1 MHTMGLNEIR
11 EKYLSFFESKG
22 HLRLPSF
29 PLVPINDKSLLLI
42 NSGMAPMKK
51 YFTGEVTPPRNRVT
65 TCQRCIRTPDL
76 DRVGKTARHGSYF
89 EMLGN
94 FSFGDYFKSEAIPW
108 AWEFLTKVMEI
119 PEQLLWPSVY
129 ESDDEAYRIWRD
141 VIGIPED
148 RIVRLGKADN
158 FWEHGA
164 GPCGPCSEIYFDR
177 GEKYGCG
184 SPDCKPG
191 CDCDRYMEIWNNVF
205 TQFNNDGNGN
215 YTELQQKNIDTG
227 MGLERLACVIQSVDN
242 MFEVDTVRRILDKV
256 CQISGKTYGVNDKDD
271 ISIRIVTDHIRG
283 ATFMICDGVIPSNEG
298 RGYVLRRILRRAARY
313 GKLLGIDRPFLTEL
327 CEVVLA
333 ENRSAY
339 PELEEKQVYIKKV
352 IGVEEERF
360 DATID
365 GGLAILSE
373 LMRTQ
378 AEKTDK
384 VLPGDAV
391 FRLYDTFG
399 FPLDLT
405 VEIAAEQGFSV
416 EEAAF
421 HALMEKQKQRARQAR
436 ANISG
441 WSEASRS
448 AVESL
453 MKTEFEGYGSL
464 CGEGKIL
471 ALFVDEQ
478 PVEQVS
484 EGECTVVLDKTCF
497 YAEGGG
503 QVGDVGFLTGGKG
516 TLRVTDTKKNN
527 GVYLHLCTV
536 EQGTISVGE
545 LVQGTVDASRRA
557 AICRNHSSAHLL
569 QAALRNVLG
578 GHVEQAGSYVDSEKM
593 RFDFT
598 HFAAMTAEELTAVEQ
613 AVNASV
619 LQGVAVECSEMPL
632 DEAKKSGAIALFGE
646 KYGDTVRVVRMGD
659 VSVEFCGGCH
669 VENTGRIGL
678 FHIVSESGV
687 AAGVRRIEAVTGW
700 NLLSLLETSEQTI
713 AATAAVLKGNS
724 SELLTKA
731 EATVAELK
739 SAHRQIGELNLR
751 LSAFTADELISG
763 GETMGETL
771 FVCADVAGDAETLRN
786 MSDLIR
792 QKVPNAVVLLSC
804 VSGGK
809 IMFACACGQEAVKRG
824 NHAGNMVKK
833 AAALCGGGGGGRPDS
848 AAAGG
853 RDASHR
859 EAAVAAVR
867 EMLR

>member
-313 GKLLGIDRPFLTEL
+313 GKLLGIDRPFLAEL

-333 ENRSAY
+333 ENRGAY

-421 HALMEKQKQRARQAR
+421 HALMEEQKQRARQAR

-453 MKTEFEGYGSL
+453 MKTEFEGYESL

-503 QVGDVGFLTGGKG
+503 QVGDVGFLTGGNGK
-516 TLRVTDTKKNN
+516 LRVTDTKKNN

-536 EQGTISVGE
+536 EQGTISAGE
-545 LVQGTVDASRRA
+545 LVQGKVDASRRA

-613 AVNASV
+613 AVNECI
-619 LQGVAVECSEMPL
+619 LQGVAVECVEMPL

-646 KYGDTVRVVRMGD
+646 KYGDTVRVVRMGN

-713 AATAAVLKGNS
+713 ASTASVLKGNS

-751 LSAFTADELISG
+751 LSAFTADELISS
-763 GETMGETL
+763 GETVGETL
-771 FVCADVAGDAETLRN
+771 FVCADVAGEAETLRN

-804 VSGGK
+804 VSCGK
-809 IMFACACGQEAVKRG
+809 IMFVCACGPEAVKRG